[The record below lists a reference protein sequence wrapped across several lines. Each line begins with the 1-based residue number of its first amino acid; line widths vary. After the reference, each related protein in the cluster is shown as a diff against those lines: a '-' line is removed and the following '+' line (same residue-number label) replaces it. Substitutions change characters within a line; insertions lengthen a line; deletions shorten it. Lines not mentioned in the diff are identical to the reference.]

1 MHFSLKSPVGHPL
14 VPKPV
19 WLRSNLLYLLCYEK
33 QIHTFSKQETFKMH
47 FNNLTD
53 CRKYFNA
60 SVTVLQP
67 YNYPVCFREICRV
80 RHPCPR
86 LTAWIVNNLD
96 VHMLQLCRV
105 LLNSR
110 LASRFLWCLSPVRL
124 SLCLTTMLHQTRGPN
139 WDPQCARRQ
148 WEVYVPSV
156 TGATKATLTIPTC
169 PGGSKGTGTSLFS
182 SDAKLRF
189 PHMNTSWVHVH
200 TYTKHKIGIHMRK
213 STKTRACKKVT

>member
-1 MHFSLKSPVGHPL
+1 
-14 VPKPV
+14 
-19 WLRSNLLYLLCYEK
+19 
-33 QIHTFSKQETFKMH
+33 
-47 FNNLTD
+47 
-53 CRKYFNA
+53 
-60 SVTVLQP
+60 
-67 YNYPVCFREICRV
+67 
-80 RHPCPR
+80 
-86 LTAWIVNNLD
+86 
-96 VHMLQLCRV
+96 MLQLCRV

-213 STKTRACKKVT
+213 STKTRACKKVTQQKEYIQSSQEHTHTPTHTHTHTRIHSNNDKDFKLKLRHRLTELK